1 MTVSDFKLR
10 GVPREVMVVL
20 QQESKK
26 MKISVNS
33 LILRLIQQGIG
44 FRAKP
49 KMVQHHDIDF
59 LIGTWSAEEAQAFD
73 ATIERL

>member
-1 MTVSDFKLR
+1 
-10 GVPREVMVVL
+10 MVVL

-33 LILRLIQQGIG
+33 LILRLIEQGIG
-44 FRAKP
+44 FRAKS
-49 KMVQHHDIDF
+49 KMVKHHDIDF